1 MTTRRLADKV
11 EYSQPVLYGHF
22 ANMEAIRDAVAI
34 EGIGEMAE
42 LLREAR
48 LAAPE
53 HEAIRAV
60 CTAYLEFA
68 AAHPAAYQA
77 MFSLPTNVKW
87 ARAETPAPLRAAFNE
102 IVSAFGPV
110 NDRNAAL
117 AELVWV
123 RSTAWRGGCAA
134 AGSRSPRRSSAS
146 TCSSR
151 SSPTPPRRAVRILA
165 GRASR
170 ISELVLDCEDPE
182 RLAAFWSHPRLH
194 RTRPR
199 TRRRHRALPPLFGGL
214 QPTLL
219 LSPSTD
225 PNPGTL
231 PLHIDVNATDRDQD
245 AELERL
251 LALGARPADVG
262 QTGDE
267 NWHVLQDPE
276 GITPTS
282 AS

>member
-1 MTTRRLADKV
+1 
-11 EYSQPVLYGHF
+11 
-22 ANMEAIRDAVAI
+22 
-34 EGIGEMAE
+34 MAE

-110 NDRNAAL
+110 NDRTRL
-117 AELVWV
+117 SPSWSGV
-123 RSTAWRGGCAA
+123 RSTAWRCCCAA

-151 SSPTPPRRAVRILA
+151 SSPTPPRRAVGILTGMA
-165 GRASR
+165 CR
-170 ISELVLDCEDPE
+170 ISELVLDAADPE
-182 RLAAFWSHPRLH
+182 RLAGSGAQVLGYVELGREDDGSIEIG
-194 RTRPR
+194 
-199 TRRRHRALPPLFGGL
+199 PPDAGFGGP
-214 QPTLL
+214 QPTLV
-219 LSPSTD
+219 LSPSSD
-225 PNPGTL
+225 PRPGKL
-231 PLHIDVNATDRDQD
+231 RLHIDVNATDRDQD

-262 QTGDE
+262 QTGTE
-267 NWHVLQDPE
+267 NWHVLADPE